1 MSEYGVLWTD
11 AARRD
16 LDAIVE
22 YIAEDSVENA
32 LSVLDRLETCAGA
45 LGTSPARGR
54 KVPELAAL
62 DVHHYRELIERPWRI
77 LDRIEGDRVI
87 VVAVLD
93 GRRDLTS
100 LLIERLV
107 RS

>member
-16 LDAIVE
+16 LDAIVD
-22 YIAEDSVENA
+22 YISEDSVENA
-32 LSVLDRLETCAGA
+32 LSVLERLEARAGA
-45 LGTSPARGR
+45 LGTTPERGR

-77 LDRIEGDRVI
+77 LYRVEGHRVL
-87 VVAVLD
+87 VVGVLD
-93 GRRDLTS
+93 GRRDLAS

>member
-1 MSEYGVLWTD
+1 LNFS
-11 AARRD
+11 RCP
-16 LDAIVE
+16 
-22 YIAEDSVENA
+22 
-32 LSVLDRLETCAGA
+32 DRLGARAGA
-45 LGTSPARGR
+45 LSTTPERGR

-62 DVHHYRELIERPWRI
+62 DAHHYRELIERPWRI
-77 LDRIEGDRVI
+77 LYRIEGDRVL

-93 GRRDLTS
+93 GRRDLAS